1 LQSHNPHDNLNNA
14 DPGIPAGS
22 PSPQTAVIMSELQV
36 NPREHQP
43 HSHVPVNAAPGTGR
57 KIAIF
62 VAIVAAGLAVGFFI
76 RHQHARQSD
85 LALSEQTATSADAAP
100 TVDVI
105 RVEYASPNHL
115 LALPGEARP
124 WIDTTLYAR
133 VNGYVAEW
141 KKDIGDVV
149 HKGDLLATMETP
161 ELDDQL
167 IATRAKLK
175 ATEAEVKVAESNAEF
190 ARTTYNRFWE
200 SPKGVVSEQER
211 DQKKAEYDSA
221 VAKLNAAKSQV
232 NLDDADVQRLTE
244 MTKFKEVRAP
254 FDGTITERRIDIGD
268 LVTAGSTS
276 STTPIF
282 TIAQSDRIRVFVD
295 VPQSASPDIKVGMPA
310 VATAREYPG
319 RTFVGKVAR
328 TSRAIDAART
338 LKVEVDIENQ
348 DLSLLPGMYV
358 EVSFQTSQLRPALR
372 IPASALNFRSGG
384 PQAAVVDPNGTVH
397 FHEVTIARDMG
408 EYVEIG
414 SGLTSGDRVVLNI
427 SNQIADGDRVSPV
440 DSDVENPAPS
450 TSGTSVAEAKR

>member
-1 LQSHNPHDNLNNA
+1 MQPHKPHDNTHDS
-14 DPGIPAGS
+14 DPAAS
-22 PSPQTAVIMSELQV
+22 PSPQTAVIMSQLEEK
-36 NPREHQP
+36 PRPDEA
-43 HSHVPVNAAPGTGR
+43 HSHVPVNAAPGMGR

-76 RHQHARQSD
+76 RHQHAAHAS
-85 LALSEQTATSADAAP
+85 AELSEQTVAGADAAP

-149 HKGDLLATMETP
+149 HKGDLLATIETP

-167 IATRAKLK
+167 TATRAKLD
-175 ATEAEVKVAESNAEF
+175 ATKAEVKVAETNAAF
-190 ARTTYNRFWE
+190 AKTTYGRF
-200 SPKGVVSEQER
+200 SAPQGVVSEYEH

-221 VAKLNAAKSQV
+221 VAKLNAAKAQV
-232 NLDDADVQRLTE
+232 ALDEADVQRLTE
-244 MTKFKEVRAP
+244 LTKFKDVRAP

-268 LVTAGSTS
+268 LVTAGSTAN
-276 STTPIF
+276 TTSLF
-282 TIAQSDRIRVFVD
+282 TIAQSDKIRVFVD
-295 VPQSASPDIKVGMPA
+295 VPQSASPDIKIGMPA

-319 RTFVGKVAR
+319 RAFTGKVAR
-328 TSRAIDAART
+328 TSRAIDTART

-414 SGLTSGDRVVLNI
+414 SGLTSGDRVALNI

-440 DSDVENPAPS
+440 ESDVENPTPS
-450 TSGTSVAEAKR
+450 RTGTSVAEAKK

>member
-1 LQSHNPHDNLNNA
+1 LQPHNPHDNTHNG
-14 DPGIPAGS
+14 DPGATAGS
-22 PSPQTAVIMSELQV
+22 PSPQTAVIVSELQET
-36 NPREHQP
+36 PRDHEP

-76 RHQHARQSD
+76 RHQHARQSE
-85 LALSEQTATSADAAP
+85 LTLSEQTSASADAAP

-149 HKGDLLATMETP
+149 HKGDLLATIETP

-167 IATRAKLK
+167 VATRAKLK
-175 ATEAEVKVAESNAEF
+175 ATEAEVNVAQTNAEF
-190 ARTTYNRFWE
+190 AKTTFGRF
-200 SPKGVVSEQER
+200 SAPQGVVSEYEH

-221 VAKLNAAKSQV
+221 VAKLNAAKAQV
-232 NLDDADVQRLTE
+232 ALDEADVQRLTE
-244 MTKFKEVRAP
+244 LTRFKEVRAP

-282 TIAQSDRIRVFVD
+282 TIAQSDKIRVFVD
-295 VPQSASPDIKVGMPA
+295 VPQSASPDMKVGMPA

-328 TSRAIDAART
+328 TSRAIDVART

-384 PQAAVVDPNGTVH
+384 PQAAVIDPNGTVR
-397 FHEVTIARDMG
+397 FHDVTIARDMG

-414 SGLTSGDRVVLNI
+414 SGLTSGDRVALNI

-440 DSDVENPAPS
+440 DSDSENPAPS
-450 TSGTSVAEAKR
+450 RTGTSVAEAKK